1 MRLAEQDI
9 DWHDGNLVDIHV
21 AGLPGTKQTVRLFL
35 DLYPDEEGVDRRR
48 RYLCTGEGLRRILV
62 SADAG
67 RIRKS
72 SKSGNI
78 DFMRLEAG
86 ADTEILTVT
95 LFGGVVEAEAHSF
108 YLTEAAIK

>member
-1 MRLAEQDI
+1 MRLAGQDI

-21 AGLPGTKQTVRLFL
+21 AGLPGARQTVRLFL

-48 RYLCTGEGLRRILV
+48 RYVCTGEGLRRILF
-62 SADAG
+62 SGDTS

-78 DFMRLEAG
+78 DFMRVESFTDA
-86 ADTEILTVT
+86 EILTVT
-95 LFGGVVEAEAHSF
+95 LFGGTVEAEAQGFH
-108 YLTEAAIK
+108 LTEAAK

>member
-21 AGLPGTKQTVRLFL
+21 AGLPGSKQTIRLFL

-48 RYLCTGEGLRRILV
+48 RYCCTGEGLRRILF
-62 SADAG
+62 SGDTG
-67 RIRKS
+67 RIRKH

-78 DFMRLEAG
+78 DFMRVESG

-95 LFGGVVEAEAHSF
+95 PVRRRGRGGSATFH
-108 YLTEAAIK
+108 LTEVKP

>member
-21 AGLPGTKQTVRLFL
+21 AGLPGTKQTIRLFV

-48 RYLCTGEGLRRILV
+48 RYVCTGEALRRVLF
-62 SADAG
+62 SG
-67 RIRKS
+67 ETSRIRKG

-78 DFMRLEAG
+78 DFVRIELG
-86 ADTEILTVT
+86 AESEILTVT
-95 LFGGVVEAEAHSF
+95 LFGGVVEAEAQHF
-108 YLTEAAIK
+108 NLTEAAK

>member
-21 AGLPGTKQTVRLFL
+21 AGLPGTKQTLRLFV
-35 DLYPDEEGVDRRR
+35 DLYPDEEGVRPAQALSAAPARV
-48 RYLCTGEGLRRILV
+48 CRRILF
-62 SADAG
+62 SGETG
-67 RIRKS
+67 RIRKH

-78 DFMRLEAG
+78 DFMRIEAG

-95 LFGGVVEAEAHSF
+95 LFGGMVEAEAQSF
-108 YLTEAAIK
+108 HLTEAGK

>member
-1 MRLAEQDI
+1 MRLVEQDI
-9 DWHDGNLVDIHV
+9 DWHDGNLVDVHV
-21 AGLPGTKQTVRLFL
+21 AGLPGTKQTIRLFL

-48 RYLCTGEGLRRILV
+48 RYCCTGEGLRRILF

-67 RIRKS
+67 RVRKS

-78 DFMRLEAG
+78 DFMRVETG

-95 LFGGVVEAEAHSF
+95 LFGGVVEAEAQSF
-108 YLTEAAIK
+108 NLTEAAK

>member
-35 DLYPDEEGVDRRR
+35 DLYPDEEGANRRK

-62 SADAG
+62 SGDTG
-67 RIRKS
+67 RIHKH

-78 DFMRLEAG
+78 DFMRVETG

-95 LFGGVVEAEAHSF
+95 LFGGVVEAEAQSF
-108 YLTEAAIK
+108 HLTEALK

>member
-21 AGLPGTKQTVRLFL
+21 AGLPGTKQTIRLFL
-35 DLYPDEEGVDRRR
+35 DLYPDEEGVDRRK
-48 RYLCTGEGLRRILV
+48 RYCCTGEGLRRVLV
-62 SADAG
+62 SGDTR
-67 RIRKS
+67 RIQKN

-78 DFMRLEAG
+78 DFMRVEPG

-95 LFGGVVEAEAHSF
+95 LFGGVIEAEAQSF
-108 YLTEAAIK
+108 HLTEAVK